1 MPRPLNQL
9 TCEQID
15 NLLRDAGYTFQ
26 DLIDYCAGFTKS
38 APAAEPTPDKSDVD
52 SKFVHATCEAII
64 ASNCKLTRA
73 GKEFVL
79 QLRERAST
87 YKSVRFSP
95 KQWTW
100 FNSIMLDAGVEA
112 LDAPSDPYLQ
122 R

>member
-1 MPRPLNQL
+1 MPHISAL
-9 TCEQID
+9 TVHDITTV
-15 NLLRDAGYTFQ
+15 LTSAGNTWE
-26 DLIDYCAGFTKS
+26 DLVAHCATMQAAT
-38 APAAEPTPDKSDVD
+38 APAPKPETSDVD

-64 ASNCKLTRA
+64 ASNCKLTRG
-73 GKEFVL
+73 GKEFVI
-79 QLRERAST
+79 QLRERASQ

-95 KQWTW
+95 KQWAW